1 MSGLSDLGVP
11 GARASRRAAALTAV
25 AAGTLVLVP
34 LVPGVLGGEG
44 AVALAGIPGESIA
57 VVLVLLLAVRRPLRV
72 AAALGFGVA
81 VIAAILLAALDLA
94 FRTTVDRPFNPVD
107 DGTAVVDGYGVVVD
121 ALGSVGAASVVVAVV
136 VIAIAGVI
144 AVAASAMRVG
154 GAVEQG
160 RRGRMLVAGIAAGW
174 IVLALAGA
182 RVAPDVPVAASRVA
196 NEVVTTT
203 ERAVTSARELAAFDR
218 AMRDDPLASAR
229 GSELFSALRGKDVL
243 VVFVESYGRVAVE
256 PAPFTD
262 TVADALDEGAEDLA
276 RAGFAARSAF
286 LTSPTYGG
294 VSWLAHATLQS
305 GAWVDSPRKYSRL
318 LGGERRTLSGMFGSA
333 GWHTM
338 SVVPSNERPWD
349 AGRDFY
355 GFDTMLDE
363 RNMGYRGPHF
373 GYAHMPD
380 QFTWNVFHSRRADI
394 DGSVMAELDLVSS
407 HTPWTP
413 LPQLVPW
420 SQLGDGRVFA
430 RQAASGSSASEVW
443 GDRERVRELYGESV
457 AYTLGATFSYL
468 ETFDQ
473 PDLVLVLVGDHQPWQ
488 IVSGEDADHDVPITI
503 IAQDPAVFDAIASWG
518 WEKGVHP
525 SPAAPV
531 WRMDAFRDRFVDA
544 FSR

>member
-1 MSGLSDLGVP
+1 MSGRSEP
-11 GARASRRAAALTAV
+11 GLDGASASRRAAALTAV

-34 LVPGVLGGEG
+34 LVPGVLGGDG

-57 VVLVLLLAVRRPLRV
+57 VVLVLLIAVRRPLRIGV
-72 AAALGFGVA
+72 GIGFGV
-81 VIAAILLAALDLA
+81 VVVLAILISALDLA
-94 FRTTVDRPFNPVD
+94 FRLTIDRAFNPVD
-107 DGTAVVDGYGVVVD
+107 GGKAIADGYGVVAD
-121 ALGSVGAASVVVAVV
+121 AMGQVGAASALVAVAVV
-136 VIAIAGVI
+136 A
-144 AVAASAMRVG
+144 AASVAGISLAAMRVS
-154 GAVEQG
+154 GAVADG
-160 RRGRMLVAGIAAGW
+160 PHGRMLVAGIAAGW

-182 RVAPDVPVAASRVA
+182 RLTPDVPVAASRSA
-196 NEVVTTT
+196 DELVTTT
-203 ERAVTSARELAAFDR
+203 ERAVASVQELQAFDR
-218 AMRDDPLASAR
+218 AIRVDPLDAMP
-229 GSELFSALRGKDVL
+229 GDELFTALRGKDVMI
-243 VVFVESYGRVAVE
+243 VFVEAYGRVALE
-256 PAPFTD
+256 PAPFTAP
-262 TVADALDEGAEDLA
+262 VERALSNGGEALA
-276 RAGFAARSAF
+276 GAGFSARSAF
-286 LTSPTYGG
+286 LTSPTFGG
-294 VSWLAHATLQS
+294 VSWLAHSTLQT
-305 GAWVDSPRKYSRL
+305 GAWADSPLKYTRL
-318 LGGERRTLSGMFGSA
+318 LDSDRRSLSELFGSA

-338 SVVPSNERPWD
+338 SVVPSNERAWE
-349 AGRDFY
+349 AGKDFY

-363 RNMGYRGPHF
+363 RNMAYRGPHF

-380 QFTWNVFHSRRADI
+380 QYTWSVFHSRRADI
-394 DGSVMAELDLVSS
+394 DGPVMAELDLVSS

-430 RQAASGSSASEVW
+430 RQAASGESASEVW

-488 IVSGEDADHDVPITI
+488 IVSGEEADHDVPITI

-544 FSR
+544 FSE